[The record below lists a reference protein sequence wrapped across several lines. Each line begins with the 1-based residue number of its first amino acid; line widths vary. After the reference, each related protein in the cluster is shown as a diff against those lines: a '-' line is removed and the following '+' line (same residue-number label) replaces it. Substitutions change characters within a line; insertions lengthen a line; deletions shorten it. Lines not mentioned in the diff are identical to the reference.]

1 MLKRVFCVV
10 FTAILF
16 ITMVAVR
23 PGEKAYAAYDEEKII
38 DFGKEE
44 SYSGY
49 LNASGD
55 IVLPLHNGYYY
66 TLKGSARDISIYPA
80 KGVTLSFDGFNLDNI
95 NSKKTAFYVQDGSV
109 EVYVKSHS
117 SIHCSGTIF
126 SISPKG
132 KVVFS
137 ANSDYG
143 QDGILTLDGSAAP
156 AGSFIFDGSGRFT
169 SAGTK
174 LVISGP
180 EDGGS
185 SYINCDM
192 EITGGN
198 CGIQK
203 KVAMSSGTSIV
214 TWVNKIFTNLDVS
227 ACSSIKDGSSNDL
240 IHHESLSGYPAN
252 KMVIQVNNTTL
263 STNPGLRTDSQGRLI
278 DVWLPGNAERI
289 FMDDGSGMKC
299 YKQGSDTPCNACT
312 ITYQKAN
319 ESEESRSLNKTVYA
333 GVGDRVPLLAESERY
348 AYTYW
353 TNADCTGTE
362 ITADTLVSGSKMEL
376 YVMAK
381 ERDHL
386 TLIIYDSV
394 DATTGSSIEL
404 PWGKVLKDAEITVP
418 CIYKDRNELI
428 IPEDNVSVNNLELV
442 KLSNA
447 VVSESESVDF
457 TLRNSAEVELFAKIV
472 NATTR
477 FTINAKLEADVEL
490 GSDFAMIGTNG
501 MYRGTFDGGKH
512 TVKLNLDKPDADG
525 VGFFAKVADGTR
537 IKDVIIEG
545 TVKGAS
551 SVGGL
556 IGVVL
561 DSANDVQ
568 ISGCVN
574 RAQVTAS
581 MSAAGGIAGRG
592 GNSRI
597 DNCANTGKVSSTS
610 QYQDQQNSVGTIAGN
625 TEFYSNLSITNCIDT
640 SKSDITLYSAKQ
652 SNDGVFAAS
661 NCYSMSDACSGVT
674 VKSQEAFSNG
684 EVAYLLNSNQ
694 SETKWYQTCGDGV
707 PSISGETVYPGY
719 SSCASTEYDIYSN
732 SADVRTHK
740 GHMDKGEYRYEGG
753 RIKAGCTY
761 CDAEL
766 KATVSIPRETLGS
779 TLRGVTVV
787 PDASWSAA
795 DYPEV
800 TIKYATGPAVTFTAQ
815 KPSQAGTYYLKA
827 VVGSIEVDITDTY
840 TIAERPTTPVNPD
853 PILPGPVD
861 PDPVNPGPVNPG
873 PSDPGTPSAGG
884 SDGTISTPEDA
895 VQGEDTPKVPQ
906 QKDTEVKLPA
916 KITKKATALAEKLGS
931 DIKVVGIVAK
941 VTEAISASKQS
952 GVFVTPAGEVAK
964 NTFVIGKNGKTYLT
978 NNKGKAIKN
987 AVVINNNRMFYCG
1000 KNGAVAKSRI
1010 VTLTDGTRMYA
1021 GKNGAIAV
1029 NKVVTVKNVKYK
1041 ADENGK
1047 LKKVK

>member
-23 PGEKAYAAYDEEKII
+23 PGEKAYAAYTEEII
-38 DFGKEE
+38 DFDNKE
-44 SYSGY
+44 SYSVY
-49 LNASGD
+49 LNANGD
-55 IVLPLHNGYYY
+55 IVLPLHNDCYY

-80 KGVTLSFDGFNLDNI
+80 KDVMLSLDRFNLDNI
-95 NSKKTAFYVQDGSV
+95 DTKKTAFYVQDGSV
-109 EVYVKSHS
+109 YIYVKNNS

-137 ANSDYG
+137 KDSIYG

-156 AGSFIFDGSGRFT
+156 AGSYIFDGSGKFT

-180 EDGGS
+180 AGGGS

-192 EITGGN
+192 EITGGR
-198 CGIQK
+198 CDIQN

-214 TWVNKIFTNLDVS
+214 TWVNKIFTDLDVS
-227 ACSSIKDGSSNDL
+227 ACSSIKDGSGNDL

-263 STNPGLRTDSQGRLI
+263 STNPGLYTDTQGSLI
-278 DVWLPGNAERI
+278 DVWLPGNAEKL

-299 YKQGSDTPCNACT
+299 YKQGSDTPCNACK
-312 ITYQKAN
+312 ISYQEATG
-319 ESEESRSLNKTVYA
+319 SERIRKSIYA
-333 GVGDRVPLLAESERY
+333 AKDDKVPLLTPSAS
-348 AYTYW
+348 YTY
-353 TNADCTGTE
+353 TYRTEDNGGGTE
-362 ITADTLVSGSKMEL
+362 VTADTIVESDMTL
-376 YVMAK
+376 YVMGK
-381 ERDHL
+381 EKGPL

-394 DATTGSSIEL
+394 DATTGSSIQL
-404 PWGKVLKDAEITVP
+404 ASGKVLKDAGVECP
-418 CIYKDRNELI
+418 CIYKGRNELI
-428 IPEDNVSVNNLELV
+428 LPDDVVAVDNLELCR
-442 KLSNA
+442 LDNA
-447 VVSESESVDF
+447 VIGESGSIDF
-457 TLRNSAEVELFAKIV
+457 TLRNSADVDLFAKIV

-501 MYRGTFDGGKH
+501 KYRGTFDGGKH
-512 TVKLNLDKPDADG
+512 TVKLNLDKSDANG

-556 IGVVL
+556 IGEVL

-625 TEFYSNLSITNCIDT
+625 TDFYSNLSITNCIDT
-640 SKSDITLYSAKQ
+640 SKSGITLYSAKQ

-694 SETKWYQTCGDGV
+694 SETKWYQTCGYGV

-719 SSCASTEYDIYSN
+719 SSCESSEYDIYSN
-732 SADVRTHK
+732 RADVRTHK
-740 GHMDKGEYRYEGG
+740 GHMDKGEYSYESG
-753 RIKAGCTY
+753 KLLAGCTY

-795 DYPEV
+795 GYPEV

-840 TIAERPTTPVNPD
+840 IIEERRVTPVDPD

-987 AVVINNNRMFYCG
+987 AVVINNSRMFYCG
-1000 KNGAVAKSRI
+1000 KSGAVAKSRI
-1010 VTLTDGTRMYA
+1010 VTLADGTRMYA

>member
-23 PGEKAYAAYDEEKII
+23 PGEKAYAYLNELVI
-38 DFGKEE
+38 DFGNPE
-44 SYSGY
+44 SYSEY
-49 LNASGD
+49 LNTDGD
-55 IVLPLHNGYYY
+55 IVLPKQTEYYY
-66 TLKGSARDISIYPA
+66 SLKGTATDISIYLA
-80 KGVTLSFDGFNLDNI
+80 AGVDLSFKGLNLINDNKPAI
-95 NSKKTAFYVQDGSV
+95 YVQDGSV
-109 EVYVKSHS
+109 YMYVDSDS
-117 SIHCSGTIF
+117 SIKCNCSIF
-126 SISPKG
+126 SISPSAKI
-132 KVVFS
+132 VFS
-137 ANSDYG
+137 SSITYG
-143 QDGILTLDGSAAP
+143 RNGTLMLNGSGAQDGSC
-156 AGSFIFDGSGRFT
+156 IFDGSGSGKVLFSGANIRIKGIEESGSSFINCNME
-169 SAGTK
+169 
-174 LVISGP
+174 ISG
-180 EDGGS
+180 GS
-185 SYINCDM
+185 CD
-192 EITGGN
+192 ISGRL
-198 CGIQK
+198 
-203 KVAMSSGTSIV
+203 AMSSGTSIV

-227 ACSSIKDGSSNDL
+227 ACSSIKDSSSNDL
-240 IHHESLSGYPAN
+240 IYHESLSGYPAN
-252 KMVIQVNNTTL
+252 TQVVQIDYL
-263 STNPGLRTDSQGRLI
+263 SSDDLCTDAEGCLK
-278 DVWLPGNAERI
+278 DVWLPGNAERL
-289 FMDDGSGMKC
+289 FMKDGSVMKC
-299 YKQGSDTPCNACT
+299 YKQGSDAPCNAHK
-312 ITYQKAN
+312 ITYQNATGSKEN
-319 ESEESRSLNKTVYA
+319 RNRTPVYA
-333 GVGDRVPLLAESERY
+333 GEGDKVPLLAESDKY
-348 AYTYW
+348 AYTYR
-353 TNADCTGTE
+353 TEDNGGGTE
-362 ITADTLVSGSKMEL
+362 VTADTTVGTSDMTL
-376 YVMAK
+376 YVMAT
-381 ERDHL
+381 ERGPL

-447 VVSESESVDF
+447 VVSESGSIDF
-457 TLRNSAEVELFAKIV
+457 TLHDSADVDLFAKIV

-501 MYRGTFDGGKH
+501 RYRGTFDGGKH
-512 TVKLNLDKPDADG
+512 TVKLNLDKPNADG

-556 IGVVL
+556 IGEVL

-640 SKSDITLYSAKQ
+640 SKSGITLYSAKQ
-652 SNDGVFAAS
+652 SNDGGFAAS
-661 NCYSMSDACSGVT
+661 NCYSMSVECPGVT

-719 SSCASTEYDIYSN
+719 SSCESTEYDIYSN

-740 GHMDKGEYRYEGG
+740 GHMDKGEYSYESG
-753 RIKAGCTY
+753 KLLAGCTY

-795 DYPEV
+795 GYPEV
-800 TIKYATGPAVTFTAQ
+800 TIKYATGPAVTFTEQ

-827 VVGSIEVDITDTY
+827 VVGSSEVDITDTY
-840 TIAERPTTPVNPD
+840 IIEERRVTPVDPD

-861 PDPVNPGPVNPG
+861 PDPVNPV

-987 AVVINNNRMFYCG
+987 AVVINNSRMFYCG
-1000 KNGAVAKSRI
+1000 KSGAVAKSRI
-1010 VTLTDGTRMYA
+1010 VTLADGTRMYA